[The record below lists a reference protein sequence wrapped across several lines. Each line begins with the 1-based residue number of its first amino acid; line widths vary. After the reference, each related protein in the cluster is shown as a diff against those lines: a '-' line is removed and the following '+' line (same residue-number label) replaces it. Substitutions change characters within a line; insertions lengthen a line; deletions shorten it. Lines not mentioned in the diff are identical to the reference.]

1 MLLGGG
7 LCGSCVY
14 FPCGKGSFIR
24 AGVLPGLFLYS
35 WHPTPGLEQIRTSK
49 YDWLPGHKI
58 RTNKSGVR
66 LSGPTQRRPAP
77 ARLVTSAAWSGC
89 RSGRVLSAGDCP
101 ACAAPPSGSAPPPLQ
116 CAGWLASYFVRL
128 EILLQTKNSEWAAG
142 AKARLAGPPSD
153 PNTGHGGEVWG
164 FRRQSGFSVTWA
176 EGAAPRG
183 LISRLCVWG
192 VSTGSWVVFS
202 QFGTGALVHCKSP
215 EKGKGYSNHLFLNI
229 TAASKILIPAPSR
242 ERHFFCCSGM
252 HPERPEQC
260 TVGAERTPA
269 HVHGRILHCW
279 TGCQDSPPLQG
290 GCSPFREATAS
301 PTWRSRKAPSSTSF
315 RVTRRLAEVESFFRS
330 STKSSRSLGGKS
342 TTGGVSAGA
351 FPTDSGE
358 QRNPGLSGWPPPST
372 KGPSMP
378 TEVGAAAGEE

>member
-279 TGCQDSPPLQG
+279 DRLSGFPSPPRRMLTFQGSDGLSHLAQQESPILHVFQSHQAAGRGGVLLQIINEVFQVTRGKVDHRWSERG
-290 GCSPFREATAS
+290 GLPYWQWRAEEPGPLRLAS
-301 PTWRSRKAPSSTSF
+301 P
-315 RVTRRLAEVESFFRS
+315 
-330 STKSSRSLGGKS
+330 
-342 TTGGVSAGA
+342 
-351 FPTDSGE
+351 
-358 QRNPGLSGWPPPST
+358 
-372 KGPSMP
+372 
-378 TEVGAAAGEE
+378 